1 MAHALGLSGATL
13 IPWSVY
19 QHKFGG
25 LPPVHVDYPGMAA
38 GHYLRDHPVHQKP
51 VTEYHCDILILGSG
65 AAALTAAWQLKKQGK
80 TGFVMLEGPEPNGNN
95 AGGYDRELSFP
106 TGAHYLS
113 LPSEQSSH
121 VRELLS
127 DLGILKQ
134 NMDQARPAY
143 DERLLTN
150 APEERLLYQGQWLSD
165 LLPAQDQDSIRFF
178 KLVHQLGR
186 STGQDKQPLF
196 AIPVA
201 LSSQDAQWRQLDQL
215 TFRQWLD
222 QNNYHSATLR
232 WYLNYCCRDDYGQG
246 IDQVSAW
253 AGLHYFASR
262 VQAQSEHA
270 SYLVWPDGLAGL
282 SNKIRAY
289 INFQGTNIRAF
300 QSQPIPQAMAGFAT
314 KIIERP
320 DYVEVWTASYH
331 DQQVHTA
338 CFKARQVICAMPLY
352 MAARLVKNI
361 QQYGFDPSQHLPAY
375 APWLV
380 SNFTL
385 KQYPEELK
393 NEPLAWD
400 NVVYQGKGLGYVV
413 ATHQWIRVA
422 KPPRTV
428 FTAYTALDFDQ
439 PDKVRYWL
447 RHASKKELLEKASED
462 LLQVYG
468 KRFWQCVERVNIT
481 VRGHAMATPL
491 PRRFKNSGLLALQQH
506 RSRLLFAHADLS
518 GYSIFEEAAWWGYQA
533 AKHIIEQDLG

>member
-13 IPWSVY
+13 IPWSIY

-38 GHYLRDHPVHQKP
+38 GHYLRDHPIHQKP
-51 VTEYHCDILILGSG
+51 VTEHHCDILILGSG

-150 APEERLLYQGQWLSD
+150 APEERLLYQNQWLSD
-165 LLPAQDQDSIRFF
+165 LLPVQDQDSIRFF
-178 KLVHQLGR
+178 KLIHQLGR

-222 QNNYHSATLR
+222 QNNYHSDTLR

-282 SNKIRAY
+282 SNTIRAY
-289 INFQGTNIRAF
+289 INFQGTNSQAF
-300 QSQPIPQAMAGFAT
+300 QSRPEPQAMAGFAT
-314 KIIERP
+314 RIIECP
-320 DYVEVWTASYH
+320 
-331 DQQVHTA
+331 
-338 CFKARQVICAMPLY
+338 
-352 MAARLVKNI
+352 
-361 QQYGFDPSQHLPAY
+361 
-375 APWLV
+375 
-380 SNFTL
+380 
-385 KQYPEELK
+385 
-393 NEPLAWD
+393 
-400 NVVYQGKGLGYVV
+400 
-413 ATHQWIRVA
+413 
-422 KPPRTV
+422 
-428 FTAYTALDFDQ
+428 
-439 PDKVRYWL
+439 
-447 RHASKKELLEKASED
+447 
-462 LLQVYG
+462 
-468 KRFWQCVERVNIT
+468 
-481 VRGHAMATPL
+481 
-491 PRRFKNSGLLALQQH
+491 
-506 RSRLLFAHADLS
+506 
-518 GYSIFEEAAWWGYQA
+518 
-533 AKHIIEQDLG
+533 